1 MHELEARLEAAAPYY
16 AFPETPD
23 LAGAARA
30 RLTHHRPRSRTRLA
44 LVFAVVL
51 ALVGGAVL
59 ALSPGARSAVADLFD
74 RIPGIDIERR
84 ISLPVTRFNDP
95 PYYGRPLELEAARER
110 FGRPLRFPAHLGKPD
125 LVYVRDDQPGEMI
138 TAIFGGD
145 ERRAEL
151 VFSQWK
157 TGGPTLFYKVI
168 VGNTTAEFTNVGSN
182 IAIWIHG
189 YEHGVWYFAPGSTG
203 GPHDEHWRAEG
214 YLAGNVLAWRV
225 GDVVFRLEADVTKQ
239 RALELARSLEEWS
252 VGD

>member
-1 MHELEARLEAAAPYY
+1 MRELEQRLEAAAPYY
-16 AFPETPD
+16 EFPATPD

-30 RLTHHRPRSRTRLA
+30 RLPESRPRSRTRLA
-44 LVFAVVL
+44 LAFAVVL
-51 ALVGGAVL
+51 ALVAGAVL

-74 RIPGIDIERR
+74 RIPGIHIERQ

-95 PYYGRPLELEAARER
+95 PYYGTPIDLEEARAR
-110 FGRPLRFPAHLGKPD
+110 FGRPLRFPARLGKPD
-125 LVYVRDDQPGEMI
+125 LVYVRDDQPGQMI

-145 ERRAEL
+145 ERRAKL

-168 VGNTTAEFTNVGSN
+168 VGNSTAEFTNVGSN
-182 IAIWIHG
+182 IGIWIYG
-189 YEHGVWYFAPGSTG
+189 YEHGVWYFAPGSAG

-225 GDVVFRLEADVTKQ
+225 GDVVFRLEADVTKE
-239 RALELARSLEEWS
+239 RALELARSLEES
-252 VGD
+252 